1 IEMRTLKDP
10 QRTAW
15 LTSMT
20 LRRTHAGTRR
30 SADEFFEQ
38 VVPRLGDLERDP
50 HLIADALVVALRQLQ
65 RENAIYL
72 ETQADPR
79 SFPGLSEDQGAE
91 FLRARLA
98 KPDARATG
106 VAIRMQVSTV
116 RFLDSAEE
124 DLRDGFAFVSRNSDL
139 WVGLNLVGREDNPL
153 G

>member
-1 IEMRTLKDP
+1 
-10 QRTAW
+10 
-15 LTSMT
+15 
-20 LRRTHAGTRR
+20 
-30 SADEFFEQ
+30 
-38 VVPRLGDLERDP
+38 
-50 HLIADALVVALRQLQ
+50 VVALRQLQ

-139 WVGLNLVGREDNPL
+139 WVGLNLVGREDTPL
-153 G
+153 GAPRRFSALFTEMHQRYPGVKLSLHAGESGAPDSNVVDTLTLGATRIGHGINALQDA